1 MSEFSNQ
8 VKAAADIVRVV
19 GEHVALHKAGSSWA
33 GLCPFHS
40 EKSASFHV
48 HPAKQFYYCF
58 GCQAHGDV
66 FQFLMQL
73 QKLSFPEAVAA
84 VAVLHG
90 IPVPQFRADEQSGER
105 AELMHLHARVAEF
118 FMQQLAG
125 PGGATARSYLTGR
138 GVGEAATTR
147 FQIGYAPESGRALT
161 LFLRGQKLSPELAV
175 TAGLC
180 QARRESAARGEAGEL
195 GRSSAGPIEWDDL
208 YDRFRGRVVF
218 PINNEHGKPIAFGA
232 RVLAVDPGRP
242 APKYLNSPETPI
254 YTKGKVLYNLDR
266 AREAIRKL
274 EYFILV
280 EGYLDCLTVF
290 LAGFEN
296 VVASCGTA
304 LTSSQVALVA
314 RMARRTVVNFD
325 PDAAGANAAERSIAL
340 LLEEGFSIRIL
351 SLAGGLDPDLF
362 LRQRGADAYREALG
376 KSRSYFD
383 FLADRIRGRYDIRRA
398 EGKLAALTD
407 LLPYVARIPDPIARA
422 EMGDN
427 LADQLGIED
436 QVIRQRV
443 RHAVRDRKAALPASA
458 APQASFLH
466 SEQVVLRAWVE
477 WDEHRPALTELI
489 RDERLLEGLGS
500 VPLFEELV
508 AAEAEHGT
516 GFLPMSEQLSDSA
529 RAQLAQIVMG
539 DVTPLVEGKVAG
551 AIESLRD
558 WQLARRRKQI
568 ARELQEA
575 AQRKDNS
582 RVQELLLLR
591 LELEKDVRD
600 GSSRRAAAGGE
611 K

>member
-19 GEHVALHKAGSSWA
+19 GEHVALRKAGSSWA
-33 GLCPFHS
+33 GLCPFHA

-84 VAVLHG
+84 VATLHG
-90 IPVPQFRADEQSGER
+90 IAVPQFEPEEQSGER
-105 AELMHLHARVAEF
+105 AALLDLHARAAEF

-125 PGGATARSYLTGR
+125 PGGAAARSYLAGR
-138 GVGEAATTR
+138 GVEGSAATR
-147 FQIGYAPESGRALT
+147 FQIGYAPDSGRALT
-161 LFLRGQKLSPELAV
+161 LFLRSQRLSPALAV

-180 QARRESAARGEAGEL
+180 QARRESAGKGEESEG
-195 GRSSAGPIEWDDL
+195 GSSGPLAWDDL

-218 PINNEHGKPIAFGA
+218 PINNENGKPIAFGA
-232 RVLAVDPGRP
+232 RLLATDPSRP

-266 AREAIRKL
+266 ARDAIRKL
-274 EYFILV
+274 DYFILV
-280 EGYLDCLTVF
+280 EGYLDCMSVF

-304 LTSSQVALVA
+304 LTAAQIGLVT
-314 RMARRTVVNFD
+314 RMARKTVVNFD

-340 LLEEGFSIRIL
+340 LLEEGFAIRIL
-351 SLAGGLDPDLF
+351 SLADGLDPDLF
-362 LRQRGADAYREALG
+362 LRQRGAEAYREALG

-383 FLADRIRGRYDIRRA
+383 FLTDRVRGRYDVRRA

-436 QVIRQRV
+436 QIIRQKV
-443 RHAVRDRKAALPASA
+443 RRSVRDRKATLPVSSGAE
-458 APQASFLH
+458 ASFMH
-466 SEQVVLRAWVE
+466 SEQLVLRAWVE
-477 WDEHRPALTELI
+477 WDEHRPALTELL
-489 RDERLLEGLGS
+489 RDEHLLEGLAS

-508 AAEAEHGT
+508 AAEAEHGSR
-516 GFLPMSEQLSDSA
+516 FLPMSDQLSESG

-539 DVTPLVEGKVAG
+539 DFTPLVEGEVAG
-551 AIESLRD
+551 AIETLRD
-558 WQLARRRKQI
+558 WQLSRRRKQV

-575 AQRKDNS
+575 AHRKDKV
-582 RVQELLLLR
+582 RVQELLVLR
-591 LELEKDVRD
+591 TELDREQDARVRASR
-600 GSSRRAAAGGE
+600 SSER
-611 K
+611 